1 MDEEPVLKT
10 GGSQGFGGSIPS
22 SSAKLMESCQS
33 GLSCDFAKVVG
44 VTAPQVRIL
53 CSPQIYGADANGRST
68 PLQGDRLGSIPTDST
83 IYGCISM
90 ARMLVSKTSDGGS
103 SPSTRA
109 KCYCDREA
117 RWGSAKPLTQVQ
129 ILLVAQTF
137 LNNKVFIRKLI
148 NYVVKNWI
156 KR

>member
-109 KCYCDREA
+109 NATVTER
-117 RWGSAKPLTQVQ
+117 RGGGLQNPLHR
-129 ILLVAQTF
+129 F
-137 LNNKVFIRKLI
+137 KSC
-148 NYVVKNWI
+148 
-156 KR
+156 